1 MNCKEHKKSPILPGE
16 ASNTTRQPLRYNPL
30 PQKFN
35 NSLVRDITSKAFAV
49 KTAFGMLATSYI
61 RHTKGC
67 FHCYHPPAVPI
78 SARPRSAVYDNA
90 RRCSDCAQMRTLDPP
105 SLALLRSAGL
115 SWFSTCSNSDRIS
128 SGGRYRGQERR
139 CMDRSRG
146 KEGLQFNLMMQYSE
160 AVYKWSHPFLV
171 LF

>member
-1 MNCKEHKKSPILPGE
+1 MKSPILIPGGPSDT
-16 ASNTTRQPLRYNPL
+16 ARQ

-49 KTAFGMLATSYI
+49 KTAFSMLDTIRSI

-67 FHCYHPPAVPI
+67 FHWYHSTAVPI

-90 RRCSDCAQMRTLDPP
+90 RRCPDCAQMRRLDPP
-105 SLALLRSAGL
+105 SLAVLLRSGWL
-115 SWFSTCSNSDRIS
+115 SWFSTCSNSDSIS
-128 SGGRYRGQERR
+128 TGGRYRGQERR

-146 KEGLQFNLMMQYSE
+146 KEGLQFNLVIQYYLTTLTYSMCFML
-160 AVYKWSHPFLV
+160 KQ
-171 LF
+171 